1 VINTIKASKL
11 DRSRLFLCVGTITLL
26 SFYLV
31 ILAGSIVR
39 ATGSG
44 MGCPDWPKCFGLYIP
59 PLSPSEIEYHPGE
72 HYAAGRMI
80 IVNDTLW
87 HTPIS
92 LIAPAQFT
100 RTQWDAYSQ
109 HNYAKFYVLHTWIE
123 YINRLLGVLSGLFLA
138 ILFFISLFRFKKD
151 RLTTVLLFL
160 GMLVLGFVGWLG
172 KVVVD
177 SNLTPYK
184 ISLHMFSALVMVAI
198 VIYVNSR
205 VRRQT
210 DDTTAVRVSKAVGW
224 GLVGLLLFTLVQIYI
239 GTQIR
244 QQVDVLYKT
253 TENTNRESWI
263 AQLNSIYTL
272 HKLIAIGIVFF
283 HVLLYVL
290 LRKKMHFS
298 SVLKGRVFAIVLIL
312 VVEYTAGVV
321 MHRFA
326 IPNWI
331 QPLHLSMA
339 TFVFGLQ
346 FALLIN
352 MRFRDSIEA

>member
-1 VINTIKASKL
+1 MINTIKASKL
-11 DRSRLFLCVGTITLL
+11 NRSHIFLRVGTITLL
-26 SFYLV
+26 SLYLV

-87 HTPIS
+87 HTSIN
-92 LIAPAQFT
+92 LIAPAQFA
-100 RTQWDAYSQ
+100 RTQWEAYSQ

-123 YINRLLGVLSGLFLA
+123 YINRLLGALSGLFLA
-138 ILFFISLFRFKKD
+138 ILFVISLSRYKRDK
-151 RLTTVLLFL
+151 LTAILLFI

-177 SNLTPYK
+177 SNLAPYK

-205 VRRQT
+205 VRRQV
-210 DDTTAVRVSKAVGW
+210 DDKAIEHVNKTVGW
-224 GLVGLLLFTLVQIYI
+224 GFVGLLLLTLVQIYI
-239 GTQIR
+239 GTQVR
-244 QQVDVLYKT
+244 QQVDVLYKV
-253 TENTNRESWI
+253 TENTNRENWI
-263 AQLNSIYTL
+263 VQLNSTYML
-272 HKLIAIGIVFF
+272 HQLIAIGIVLF
-283 HVLLYVL
+283 HILLYVV
-290 LRKKMHFS
+290 LRRKTDS
-298 SVLKGRVFAIVLIL
+298 SSILKRRALVLVLIL
-312 VVEYTAGVV
+312 LAEYIAGVV

-331 QPLHLSMA
+331 QPVHLLMA

-346 FALLIN
+346 FSLLIN
-352 MRFRDSIEA
+352 MRFKDSIEA